1 MFDNLRSRIL
11 LVGAGLIAQEYAK
24 ILHSLE
30 IKFDVVGRGEDS
42 AKEFTSKTGTP
53 AFTGGLELFFKNNV
67 DKKYTHSI
75 VTTGIDD
82 LCNSALTLLQNNIK
96 NILVEKPGGMNI
108 KEIETLNN
116 ETTKKNAKVLIA
128 YNRRFYSST
137 LAAQKII
144 KEDGGVSSF
153 HFEFTEWAHVI
164 EPLKTPTP
172 IKNNWFLANS
182 SHVVDLSFYLGGQP
196 RELSTYRSG
205 NLSWHKHSKYAGAG
219 ITDKNVLFS
228 YHANWEAPGR
238 WSVEILT
245 AKHRLYFK
253 PMESLQI
260 QNLGSVAVNPFYI
273 DDLLDKNFKPGLYKQ
288 TEAFINNNLNNFCSI
303 ADQLDSIK
311 YYNQISGY
319 ESV

>member
-1 MFDNLRSRIL
+1 MLDNLKSRIL
-11 LVGAGLIAQEYAK
+11 LVGAGLMAQEYAK
-24 ILHSLE
+24 ILKSLE
-30 IKFDVVGRGEDS
+30 IEFDAVGRGEAS
-42 AKEFTSKTGTP
+42 AKEFTSKTGNP
-53 AFTGGLELFFKNNV
+53 AFTGGVELFFKNSV

-75 VTTGIDD
+75 VTTGIDH
-82 LCNSALTLLQNNIK
+82 LCNSALTLLQNNIT
-96 NILVEKPGGMNI
+96 NILVEKPGGMNL
-108 KEIETLNN
+108 KEIEALNN
-116 ETTKKNAKVLIA
+116 EATKKNAKVLIA

-172 IKNNWFLANS
+172 IKNKWFLANS
-182 SHVVDLSFYLGGQP
+182 SHVVDLAFYIGGQP

-205 NLSWHKHSKYAGAG
+205 NLSWHKHSKYVGAG

-238 WSVEILT
+238 WSLEILT

-260 QNLGSVAVNPFYI
+260 QNFGSVAVNPIEI